1 MMDYHIHPAYSADAE
16 GTLDMFCRAALDKGL
31 REICF
36 TTHLDSDPMRDDSYV
51 VVSGERVSAHDPSWF
66 EDYGN
71 HIRDLGDEYS
81 HKGLNVRL
89 GVEVDMYP
97 GVLDDL
103 PDAFHETEFDL
114 VIGSVH
120 LIDHK
125 AISLKEEA
133 FEIFKKYGLEQVG
146 NIYFD
151 VIKDVLKSRIFDI
164 LGHLDIY
171 RRYGEDFFGPEI
183 HSLWKPHID
192 ELCRIMKAQGV
203 GYEINTSSIR
213 RGFLEPMPEGV
224 IVEAMNDRGVNTVI
238 VGSDA
243 HQPSEVG
250 GGIVAALDLLR
261 KNGINELTVFSRR
274 RGKRIAI
281 HSNRNIG

>member
-16 GTLDMFCRAALDKGL
+16 GTLDEFCRAALDRGL

-36 TTHLDSDPMRDDSYV
+36 TTHLDTDPMRDDSYV
-51 VVSGERVSAHDPSWF
+51 MVRGRRVSVHNSSWF
-66 EDYGN
+66 EDYSS
-71 HIRDLGDEYS
+71 HVRDLGDEYVD
-81 HKGLNVRL
+81 KGLNVRL

-97 GVLDDL
+97 GVIKDL

-146 NIYFD
+146 DIYFD
-151 VIKDVLKSRIFDI
+151 LIKDMLRTGIIDI

-171 RRYGEDFFGPEI
+171 RRYGEEFFGPEI
-183 HSLWKPHID
+183 HSLWKPYID
-192 ELCRIMKAQGV
+192 DLCKIMQAQGV
-203 GYEINTSSIR
+203 GFEINTSSLR
-213 RGFLEPMPEGV
+213 RGFAKPMPEEA
-224 IVEAMNDRGVNTVI
+224 IVKALKQRHINTVI

-250 GGIVAALDLLR
+250 AGISNALDILK
-261 KNGINELTVFSRR
+261 KNGFKELAAFDRR
-274 RGKRIAI
+274 RSKEIPI
-281 HSNRNIG
+281 DSFK

>member
-16 GTLDMFCRAALDKGL
+16 GTLDEFCRAALDKGL

-51 VVSGERVSAHDPSWF
+51 MVRGERVSVHDPSWF
-66 EDYGN
+66 EDYEN
-71 HIRDLGDEYS
+71 RIRTLGDEYV

-97 GVLDDL
+97 GVIEDL
-103 PDAFHETEFDL
+103 PDAFHEIEFDL

-146 NIYFD
+146 NIYYNL
-151 VIKDVLKSRIFDI
+151 IKKMLKTGIFDI

-171 RRYGEDFFGPEI
+171 RRYGEEYFGPQI
-183 HSLWKPHID
+183 HSLWKPHMD
-192 ELCRIMKAQGV
+192 ELCRIMKAEGV
-203 GYEINTSSIR
+203 GYEINTSSLR

-224 IVEAMNDRGVNTVI
+224 IVRAMNERGINTVI

-250 GGIVAALDLLR
+250 GGITAALDLLR
-261 KNGINELTVFSRR
+261 NNGINEVAVFS
-274 RGKRIAI
+274 KRKSKKIAI
-281 HSNRNIG
+281 DSFK

>member
-1 MMDYHIHPAYSADAE
+1 MMDYHIHPAYSADAM
-16 GTLDMFCRAALDKGL
+16 GTLDDFCRAALDRGL
-31 REICF
+31 QEICF

-51 VVSGERVSAHDPSWF
+51 IVRGKRVSVHNPSWF

-71 HIRDLGDEYS
+71 HIRALGDEYVD
-81 HKGLNVRL
+81 KGLNVRL

-97 GVLDDL
+97 GILEDL

-125 AISLKEEA
+125 AISLKGEA

-146 NIYFD
+146 NIYFG
-151 VIKDVLKSRIFDI
+151 VIKDMLNSHIFDI

-171 RRYGEDFFGPEI
+171 RRYGEEFFGPEI
-183 HSLWKPHID
+183 CSLWKPHID

-213 RGFLEPMPEGV
+213 RGSLEPMPEEV
-224 IVEAMNDRGVNTVI
+224 IVKALHEREINTVI

-250 GGIVAALDLLR
+250 AGISNALDLLR
-261 KNGINELTVFSRR
+261 NSGIKELAAFDRR
-274 RGKRIAI
+274 RTQKIPI
-281 HSNRNIG
+281 DSLK

>member
-1 MMDYHIHPAYSADAE
+1 MVERIDGIGVEASQDAH
-16 GTLDMFCRAALDKGL
+16 RHRALD
-31 REICF
+31 
-36 TTHLDSDPMRDDSYV
+36 
-51 VVSGERVSAHDPSWF
+51 RVSVVKDQLLALF
-66 EDYGN
+66 
-71 HIRDLGDEYS
+71 DE
-81 HKGLNVRL
+81 
-89 GVEVDMYP
+89 VE
-97 GVLDDL
+97 
-103 PDAFHETEFDL
+103 A
-114 VIGSVH
+114 
-120 LIDHK
+120 
-125 AISLKEEA
+125 
-133 FEIFKKYGLEQVG
+133 G

-274 RGKRIAI
+274 RGKRIDI